1 MEQNISIK
9 TNEYNI
15 PGILEIP
22 EIKQDK
28 YPAVLFLH
36 GFIAYKQGDGFLFEK
51 LAKVLSKA
59 GIASLRI
66 DCCSCGEN
74 RRNRNQYGLCTIKKE
89 AEEAFNYLKNLDII
103 DENKVGIIGHS
114 LGGKIAIKSAN
125 LNPWL
130 VITLGGHLADESLNT
145 NPEYISEDK
154 DGKKFLIV
162 YCSDGRSEVIYD
174 SFYKQEKE
182 FYKIE
187 YDSLT
192 CPVLLCVGKKDFTV
206 DQAMSVNYYNNL
218 NNDNKKLLYIE
229 DANHTFN
236 AKTGDYTKVYELADK
251 IVDWV
256 NQCELPLS

>member
-1 MEQNISIK
+1 MEKNIVIK
-9 TNEYNI
+9 CDEYNI
-15 PGILEIP
+15 PGVLTVP
-22 EIKQDK
+22 DAKQEK
-28 YPAVLFLH
+28 YPCVLMLH

-51 LAKVLSKA
+51 LANVFSKA
-59 GIASLRI
+59 GIATLRI

-89 AEEAFNYLKNLDII
+89 AEEAFNYLKSLEII

-130 VITLGGHLADESLNT
+130 VITLGGRLADKTLNA
-145 NPEYISEDK
+145 NPEYIGEDK
-154 DGKKFLIV
+154 EGHKFLLV

-174 SFYKQEKE
+174 SFYQQEEE
-182 FYKIE
+182 FYKKE

-192 CPVLLCVGKKDFTV
+192 CPILLCVGKKDFTV

-251 IVDWV
+251 IVEWIKSL
-256 NQCELPLS
+256 Q